1 MESSSLPSSFCRAGG
16 SSVVANETSNDI
28 VIAHRNEHEIAL
40 IQNKQEAQ
48 IPPDAAFVK
57 SAERPDTDAGMQMRP
72 PKNFRQPGNGGIGGG
87 LLCWRQPLERTLI

>member
-1 MESSSLPSSFCRAGG
+1 M
-16 SSVVANETSNDI
+16 
-28 VIAHRNEHEIAL
+28 IAHRNEDEVAL

-57 SAERPDTDAGMQMRP
+57 STERTDTDAGMQMRP
-72 PKNFRQPGNGGIGGG
+72 SKYFRQPGDGGIGGG